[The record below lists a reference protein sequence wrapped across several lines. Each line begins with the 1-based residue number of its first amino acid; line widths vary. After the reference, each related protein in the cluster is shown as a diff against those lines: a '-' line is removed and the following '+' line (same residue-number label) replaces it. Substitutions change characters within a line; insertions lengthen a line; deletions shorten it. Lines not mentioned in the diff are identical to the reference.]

1 VDKRAEESL
10 NGSTQSID
18 PISTDAAQIGWM
30 QGFPPEPDRMIR
42 FADGSLFRFPRTR
55 WAFSHMRELV
65 PTANVRRGSKAAS
78 SLPESLQDLDALTF
92 QYDGSADM
100 TWAEMLLQT
109 YTDSIVVLHRGR
121 IVYEKYFGAAKDY
134 LPHSCYSITKSFVGT
149 LAAMLSHDG
158 VLDTTRRVTD
168 YIPELADGAYQ
179 DATVQQVMDMQVG
192 VRYSEDYADKTA
204 EIWEYSRAGGM
215 SPRKH
220 GTTGP
225 GTFYEFLVTLQKEGE
240 HGEAFAYKT
249 VNTEVLAWILRRVTG
264 MPLATLLSEGI
275 WQKIGAENDAYF
287 QVDAIGT
294 EAGGGGLH
302 VALRDLARFGEV
314 MRLEGSYLGEQIIPS
329 SVVRDIFKGEDPAK
343 FAKAGFPAVPGFE
356 GYSYHNMWWVSHNSH
371 QVIDG
376 RGIYGQR
383 LYIDPAAEMV
393 IAKFSSH
400 PVASSLDTLPLTDR
414 AFQMLA
420 EFLMQSPVA
429 E

>member
-1 VDKRAEESL
+1 MSSHKQFL
-10 NGSTQSID
+10 D
-18 PISTDAAQIGWM
+18 PIASDAEHMGWM
-30 QGFPPEPDRMIR
+30 QGFPPESDRMIQ

-65 PTANVRRGSKAAS
+65 PTANVRRGCRVPSN
-78 SLPESLQDLDALTF
+78 LPQALRDLDALTF
-92 QYDGSADM
+92 PRDDSSSM
-100 TWAEMLLQT
+100 TWTEMLLQT
-109 YTDSIVVLHRGR
+109 YTDSIVVLHRGT
-121 IVYEKYFGAAKDY
+121 IIYEKYFGAAKDY

-149 LAAMLSHDG
+149 LAAILSQEG
-158 VLDTTRRVTD
+158 ILDPARLVTD
-168 YIPELADGAYQ
+168 FIPELADSAYRN
-179 DATVQQVMDMQVG
+179 ATVQQVLDMQIG

-220 GTTGP
+220 GTVGP
-225 GTFYEFLVTLQKEGE
+225 ATFYEFLMTLQKEGE

-264 MPLATLLSEGI
+264 MSLATLLSERI
-275 WQKIGAENDAYF
+275 WQRIGAENDAYF

-302 VALRDLARFGEV
+302 VALRDLARFGELV
-314 MRLEGSYLGEQIIPS
+314 RLDGCYLGEQIIPPG
-329 SVVRDIFKGEDPAK
+329 VIRDIFKGGDPVK
-343 FAKAGFPAVPGFE
+343 FAKAGYPAIPGFE
-356 GYSYHNMWWVSHNSH
+356 GYSYHNMWWVSHNRH

-383 LYIDPAAEMV
+383 LYIDPVAEMV

-400 PVASSLDTLPLTDR
+400 PVASSLDTFPLTDR
-414 AFQMLA
+414 AFHMLA
-420 EFLMQSPVA
+420 SHLMQSPNIA
-429 E
+429 

>member
-1 VDKRAEESL
+1 MDEQAPKNVTS
-10 NGSTQSID
+10 NTQSYD
-18 PISTDAAQIGWM
+18 PISTDAVQMGWM
-30 QGFPPEPDRMIR
+30 QGFPPNPDRLIR

-78 SLPESLQDLDALTF
+78 TLPVALQDLDTLSFHCDDASTL
-92 QYDGSADM
+92 
-100 TWAEMLLQT
+100 TWAQMLLQT
-109 YTDSIVVLHRGR
+109 YTDSILVLHRGR

-149 LAAMLSHDG
+149 LAAMLAHDG
-158 VLDTTRRVTD
+158 ILDTSRLVTV
-168 YIPELADGAYQ
+168 YIAELAGGAYQ
-179 DATVQQVMDMQVG
+179 DVTVQQVMDMQVG
-192 VRYSEDYADKTA
+192 VRYSEDYADKAA

-215 SPRKH
+215 SPRKP
-220 GTTGP
+220 GTSGP
-225 GTFYEFLVTLQKEGE
+225 ATFYEFLTTLQKEGE

-264 MPLATLLSEGI
+264 MSLSTLLSEQI

-314 MRLEGSYLGEQIIPS
+314 MRLDGFHHGEQVIPA
-329 SVVRDIFKGEDPAK
+329 SVVRDIYRGDDTAK
-343 FAKAGFPAVPGFE
+343 FAKAGYPAIPGFD
-356 GYSYHNMWWVSHNSH
+356 GYSYHNMWWVSNNSH
-371 QVIDG
+371 RVIDG

-383 LYIDPAAEMV
+383 LYIDPVAEMV

-400 PVASSLDTLPLTDR
+400 PVANSMETLPVTDR
-414 AFQMLA
+414 AFEALA
-420 EFLMQSPVA
+420 GYLMG
-429 E
+429 